1 MYEVLNS
8 KYTYKNT
15 NVLKNKLG
23 IKNEKELKNADTNI
37 VTKKLQEIKLRK
49 FKRTYDEKH
58 FKFIHKF
65 LFEELYEFAG
75 KYREENI
82 LKENFRFSQFE
93 YIDENI
99 KKILKKIDLEK
110 LKSENFEKQIED
122 VSEIM
127 TDLNV
132 LHPFR
137 EGNGRAIREF
147 IRELLEDMGYE
158 INFFNIEYEEIIEA
172 SKYAVFDE
180 TKQKNLLKKYI
191 KSKKEL
197 N

>member
-37 VTKKLQEIKLRK
+37 VTKKLQEIKLEK
-49 FKRTYDEKH
+49 FERTYDEKH

-99 KKILKKIDLEK
+99 KKILKKINLEK

>member
-23 IKNEKELKNADTNI
+23 IKNEKKLKNADTNI
-37 VTKKLQEIKLRK
+37 VTKKLQEIKLENNK
-49 FKRTYDEKH
+49 KTPDEKH

-110 LKSENFEKQIED
+110 LKSEDFEKQIED

>member
-37 VTKKLQEIKLRK
+37 VTKKLQEIKLEK
-49 FKRTYDEKH
+49 FERTYDEKH

-110 LKSENFEKQIED
+110 LKIEDFEKQIED

>member
-1 MYEVLNS
+1 
-8 KYTYKNT
+8 
-15 NVLKNKLG
+15 
-23 IKNEKELKNADTNI
+23 
-37 VTKKLQEIKLRK
+37 
-49 FKRTYDEKH
+49 
-58 FKFIHKF
+58 
-65 LFEELYEFAG
+65 
-75 KYREENI
+75 
-82 LKENFRFSQFE
+82 
-93 YIDENI
+93 
-99 KKILKKIDLEK
+99 
-110 LKSENFEKQIED
+110 
-122 VSEIM
+122 M

>member
-1 MYEVLNS
+1 M
-8 KYTYKNT
+8 
-15 NVLKNKLG
+15 
-23 IKNEKELKNADTNI
+23 
-37 VTKKLQEIKLRK
+37 
-49 FKRTYDEKH
+49 
-58 FKFIHKF
+58 
-65 LFEELYEFAG
+65 FEELYEFAG

>member
-1 MYEVLNS
+1 MEIPILTLN
-8 KYTYKNT
+8 
-15 NVLKNKLG
+15 
-23 IKNEKELKNADTNI
+23 
-37 VTKKLQEIKLRK
+37 KKLTKVS
-49 FKRTYDEKH
+49 
-58 FKFIHKF
+58 
-65 LFEELYEFAG
+65 FA
-75 KYREENI
+75 
-82 LKENFRFSQFE
+82 
-93 YIDENI
+93 
-99 KKILKKIDLEK
+99 
-110 LKSENFEKQIED
+110 
-122 VSEIM
+122 
-127 TDLNV
+127 
-132 LHPFR
+132 

>member
-1 MYEVLNS
+1 
-8 KYTYKNT
+8 
-15 NVLKNKLG
+15 
-23 IKNEKELKNADTNI
+23 
-37 VTKKLQEIKLRK
+37 
-49 FKRTYDEKH
+49 
-58 FKFIHKF
+58 
-65 LFEELYEFAG
+65 
-75 KYREENI
+75 
-82 LKENFRFSQFE
+82 
-93 YIDENI
+93 
-99 KKILKKIDLEK
+99 
-110 LKSENFEKQIED
+110 
-122 VSEIM
+122 M

-147 IRELLEDMGYE
+147 IRELLEDIGYE